1 MPSGFLLEKRGSSAL
16 AITSSWKCACI
27 APHPH
32 SWYPLGSSLHDH
44 VTGNVDMEA
53 FWSCPLEVSL
63 YMVERGICSELCS
76 WKMAGVCSFTLN
88 RGSHC
93 RFWGAQEFV
102 QGYCRKSFQLS
113 AKPRCVYDTR
123 GFGCGALWRACSDIS
138 PKTAK
143 EAILALLHPRHFLY
157 FWYRFSKFLGHRSK
171 SIWWHLYEKI
181 IIPGRVTRRIRAC
194 TLPI

>member
-93 RFWGAQEFV
+93 RFWGVQESV
-102 QGYCRKSFQLS
+102 QGIVVRVFGFLRNLDVCRTLEGLGVVLFEELVRIYPQRLPKKLS
-113 AKPRCVYDTR
+113 WLCYIP
-123 GFGCGALWRACSDIS
+123 DIS
-138 PKTAK
+138 STFGTDFP
-143 EAILALLHPRHFLY
+143 
-157 FWYRFSKFLGHRSK
+157 SS
-171 SIWWHLYEKI
+171 
-181 IIPGRVTRRIRAC
+181 
-194 TLPI
+194 